1 MAAAI
6 DSQEMPP
13 EVSKL
18 LSRKSNYDIVILI
31 NGHGELYGSLRRQ
44 VAFEMPSDMQL
55 TLLRMQN

>member
-44 VAFEMPSDMQL
+44 VAFC
-55 TLLRMQN
+55 LLICN